1 MDWTFNWDNMEP
13 DSSWE
18 GAKYGDDTIFP
29 RQFDSYT
36 AIFEINGRGMIKWS
50 AEEWEKWD
58 NRPGVQTL

>member
-1 MDWTFNWDNMEP
+1 MEP

-18 GAKYGDDTIFP
+18 GAKYSDDTIFP